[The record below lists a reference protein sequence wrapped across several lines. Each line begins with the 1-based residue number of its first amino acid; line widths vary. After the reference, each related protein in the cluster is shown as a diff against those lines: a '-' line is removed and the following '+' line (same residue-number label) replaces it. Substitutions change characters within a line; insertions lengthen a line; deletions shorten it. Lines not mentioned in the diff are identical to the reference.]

1 MKKQLNTVFNRM
13 ETPLILKLYLDNRPA
28 SKELEK
34 YIDSVTMMTNKV
46 NKEIVLNQGSHEE
59 PCVKV
64 YFKDGTYSG
73 LVFHGVPGGHEFT
86 SFILGLYNVS
96 GPGQALDEDI
106 KNRIKNIS
114 KNINIKVLVTLSCSM
129 CPDLVIATQHIAS
142 ISNNVTT
149 EIYDINLFENYKNR
163 YNVMSVPCMI
173 INDDK
178 VYFGKKN
185 ISQVLN
191 IIEELND

>member
-1 MKKQLNTVFNRM
+1 
-13 ETPLILKLYLDNRPA
+13 
-28 SKELEK
+28 
-34 YIDSVTMMTNKV
+34 
-46 NKEIVLNQGSHEE
+46 
-59 PCVKV
+59 
-64 YFKDGTYSG
+64 
-73 LVFHGVPGGHEFT
+73 
-86 SFILGLYNVS
+86 
-96 GPGQALDEDI
+96 
-106 KNRIKNIS
+106 
-114 KNINIKVLVTLSCSM
+114 M